1 MNLMHEPT
9 SCSQELINH
18 VVKCYT
24 LKGVLIVNSLN
35 NTLASCSLININ
47 FLPLPIEHFEK
58 KNIVFTLLVFENCAF
73 TLCIL
78 SALQAI

>member
-1 MNLMHEPT
+1 MNLMHEPI

-18 VVKCYT
+18 IVKCYT

-35 NTLASCSLININ
+35 NTLTSCSLINIK

-58 KNIVFTLLVFENCAF
+58 KKHCFYITSL
-73 TLCIL
+73 
-78 SALQAI
+78 